1 MAVGLS
7 SAARYFRAHPSPEIA
22 DRHARSGRSVVEPT
36 ILSGR
41 CILVVEDEA
50 LISLD
55 ITRRL
60 QEAGANVLAASHL
73 EKALVLAE
81 KQDLA
86 AGVLDFDLG
95 KTDSSA
101 VCWKLLRTQ
110 HTLHLSQRAHV
121 QRVSAMAS
129 GARCSEAEQSG
140 PHWRRRR
147 AVLLGNEIKLAGRVK
162 WRSAPSAKKN
172 ERCDGGH
179 TALHVM
185 GQRGGKLSGKGRS
198 RGEARPWVL
207 NQRNRRSL
215 VPSKRQKFQTSHRDL
230 RFA

>member
-1 MAVGLS
+1 
-7 SAARYFRAHPSPEIA
+7 
-22 DRHARSGRSVVEPT
+22 VEPT

-95 KTDSSA
+95 KTESSA
-101 VCWKLLRTQ
+101 VCWR
-110 HTLHLSQRAHV
+110 LSERSIPFIFHSGRMYSAFRQWPRAPV
-121 QRVSAMAS
+121 
-129 GARCSEAEQSG
+129 
-140 PHWRRRR
+140 
-147 AVLLGNEIKLAGRVK
+147 VLK
-162 WRSAPSAKKN
+162 PS
-172 ERCDGGH
+172 
-179 TALHVM
+179 
-185 GQRGGKLSGKGRS
+185 S
-198 RGEARPWVL
+198 RGLIGAVAGLFCSGTR
-207 NQRNRRSL
+207 
-215 VPSKRQKFQTSHRDL
+215 
-230 RFA
+230 